1 MIEGNLAK
9 DAVLPGKQKP
19 AEVWL
24 NSLAPGRG
32 CKTRTIPLASIRK
45 DLLEENKAR
54 EPLRGDFTTTA
65 VCLTICL
72 PTLSYGFT
80 LGDKCEVQ
88 GTDTPTT
95 SGAPNYQ

>member
-19 AEVWL
+19 AEIWL

-32 CKTRTIPLASIRK
+32 CKTRTIPPASIRK

-54 EPLRGDFTTTA
+54 EPL
-65 VCLTICL
+65 
-72 PTLSYGFT
+72 
-80 LGDKCEVQ
+80 
-88 GTDTPTT
+88 
-95 SGAPNYQ
+95 